1 MTNAKYLE
9 VTIHD
14 NDFSNSLMQTCHQ
27 LYSIWCDEGWF
38 PTEENFSDL
47 KKVIKHMWYSVH
59 EAEHI
64 IRWGN
69 LWDDSDKFI
78 YIFEPC
84 LKFVDFFDIPDHDNC
99 ESVYIPMFKN
109 AEVFIV

>member
-14 NDFSNSLMQTCHQ
+14 NDFSNSLIQTCRQ

-47 KKVIKHMWYSVH
+47 KK
-59 EAEHI
+59 
-64 IRWGN
+64 
-69 LWDDSDKFI
+69 
-78 YIFEPC
+78 
-84 LKFVDFFDIPDHDNC
+84 
-99 ESVYIPMFKN
+99 
-109 AEVFIV
+109 